1 MKRYEARLNHDLN
14 AIQKRVAGIADA
26 VRAAVN
32 EAVTGLETFDK
43 ERLYRVILDDH
54 PINRESRAIDAMCHT
69 FVARHL
75 PAAGPLRFVSS
86 VLRLNIGLERIGDY
100 AVTMGRVGVQLNQ
113 PVPENLMNNIRELAD
128 QTIHMLRT
136 ATRAFLEENAELARE
151 TKPIAKEIDV
161 VYDRMFHN
169 IVTADD
175 GRPRTEVVRILTILD
190 QIERVSDQA
199 KNICEEAVFVA
210 TGETKKP
217 KVYKVLFVDR
227 TNTLVSQ
234 LAVAMARKAFPES
247 GEFKA
252 AGWEPG
258 SALDP
263 ALERIGNKLGLDVD
277 ELEVKEFGQLVQFPA
292 KHHVIVTLVPTDDAE
307 LPQIPF
313 HSILEKWNLGPRPT
327 GDEASVDARL
337 EDLSRDLRAHIRDL
351 MVTLRGEDAC

>member
-54 PINRESRAIDAMCHT
+54 PINRESRAIDAMCHA

-113 PVPENLMNNIRELAD
+113 PVPENLMNDIRELAD

-136 ATRAFLEENAELARE
+136 ATRAFLEEDAELARE

-247 GEFKA
+247 GEFNA

-263 ALERIGNKLGLDVD
+263 ALERIGDKLGLDVD

-292 KHHVIVTLVPTDDAE
+292 KHHVIVTLVPTDDTE

-327 GDEASVDARL
+327 GNEAEIDARL

>member
-14 AIQKRVAGIADA
+14 TIQQRVAGIADA

-43 ERLYRVILDDH
+43 ERLYGVVLNDH
-54 PINRESRAIDAMCHT
+54 PINRESRAIDSLCHT

-113 PVPENLMNNIRELAD
+113 PIPPELMSDIRELAD
-128 QTIHMLRT
+128 QTIYMLRT
-136 ATRAFLEENAELARE
+136 ATRAFLEEDAELARE
-151 TKPIAKEIDV
+151 TKPIAKDIDV

-175 GRPRTEVVRILTILD
+175 GRPRTEVVRVLTILD

-234 LAVAMARKAFPES
+234 LALAMARKAFPAS
-247 GEFKA
+247 GEYSA

-258 SALDP
+258 EALDP
-263 ALERIGNKLGLDVD
+263 ALDRIADTLGLDID
-277 ELEVKEFGQLVQFPA
+277 GLEINEFSDLTQFPA
-292 KHHVIVTLVPTDDAE
+292 KHHVIVTLVPTE
-307 LPQIPF
+307 NTTLPQIPF
-313 HSILEKWNLGPRPT
+313 HSILEKWNLGPRPE
-327 GDEASVDARL
+327 GDDDTIDARL

>member
-43 ERLYRVILDDH
+43 ERLYRVVLDDH

-113 PVPENLMNNIRELAD
+113 PIPENLMKDIRELAD
-128 QTIHMLRT
+128 QTISMLRT
-136 ATRAFLEENAELARE
+136 ATRAFLEENADLARE

-247 GEFKA
+247 GEFNA
-252 AGWEPG
+252 AGLEP
-258 SALDP
+258 
-263 ALERIGNKLGLDVD
+263 
-277 ELEVKEFGQLVQFPA
+277 
-292 KHHVIVTLVPTDDAE
+292 
-307 LPQIPF
+307 
-313 HSILEKWNLGPRPT
+313 
-327 GDEASVDARL
+327 
-337 EDLSRDLRAHIRDL
+337 
-351 MVTLRGEDAC
+351 

>member
-43 ERLYRVILDDH
+43 ERLYRVVLDDH

-113 PVPENLMNNIRELAD
+113 PIPENLMSNIRELAD

-136 ATRAFLEENAELARE
+136 ATRAFLEEDAELARE

-263 ALERIGNKLGLDVD
+263 ALERIGSQLGLDVD
-277 ELEVKEFGQLVQFPA
+277 DLKVREFGQLVQFPA
-292 KHHVIVTLVPTDDAE
+292 KHHVIVTLVPTDDTE

-327 GDEASVDARL
+327 GDDAAIDARL

>member
-43 ERLYRVILDDH
+43 ERLYRVVLDDH

-113 PVPENLMNNIRELAD
+113 PIPENLMKDIRELAD
-128 QTIHMLRT
+128 QTISMLRT
-136 ATRAFLEENAELARE
+136 ATRAFLEENADLARE

-247 GEFKA
+247 GEFNA

-258 SALDP
+258 NAIDP
-263 ALERIGNKLGLDVD
+263 ALARIGDQLGLETD
-277 ELEVKEFGQLVQFPA
+277 ELEIKEFGQLVQFPA
-292 KHHVIVTLVPTDDAE
+292 KHHVIVTLVPTDDTE

-313 HSILEKWNLGPRPT
+313 HSILEKWNLGPRPD
-327 GDEASVDARL
+327 GSDAEIDTRL
-337 EDLSRDLRAHIRDL
+337 EELSRDLRAHIRDL